1 MEQSPSQKQLA
12 EHMRKLS
19 QLYRDVS
26 DQLITQ
32 EEAARRL
39 SVLKA
44 EQQKLQESG
53 IFPLNMKVAAT
64 GQPPASQGDDDMMR
78 RFTRRARRTYHTEH
92 ELDFKCQCKSCV
104 RKHTI
109 TMADRDLLREM
120 KISWGKVETEPE
132 VSKGPLD

>member
-26 DQLITQ
+26 DQSITR
-32 EEAARRL
+32 EEAATRL
-39 SVLKA
+39 SALKA
-44 EQQKLQESG
+44 EQKQLRDSG
-53 IFPLNMKVAAT
+53 IIPLNMRVSAPPT
-64 GQPPASQGDDDMMR
+64 GQGDDDMMR
-78 RFTRRARRTYHTEH
+78 RFKRARRSYHAPEH
-92 ELDFKCQCKSCV
+92 ELDFKCQCSSCV

-120 KISWGKVETEPE
+120 KISWGKTSTETEN
-132 VSKGPLD
+132 S